1 MTALARLEADTDTA
15 AVAPRLLLRVLY
27 AAQVDPSRKFG
38 SMEEQAFLLASAF
51 RGRGGLFL
59 PVFPAAPEAVGR
71 ARYEAAGLEI
81 SALDLSR
88 FRLNILAQLLQL
100 TARHGIEVVHW
111 NFYPPLT
118 NCYVWA
124 LSIFAPWVKHY
135 FTDHNSRQPDGRPA
149 RGRLKF
155 LKRILLKRYARVVGV
170 SRFVTNCLR
179 DQQAWPAPDC
189 LLHFINTD
197 HFAPDA
203 KVRGEVRRRLDAD
216 GRFVL
221 LTTAYLI
228 QAKGVDT
235 AVRALAKLPES
246 VTLWVVGD
254 GPELAALQALS
265 REIGVQDRVR
275 FLGLQSRVEPYMQAA
290 DIFVCPS
297 LWAEAA
303 GLVNLEAQAC
313 GLPVLAS
320 RVGGTPEYVMD
331 GRTGVLFPPGDFE
344 GLAIAVRRLLN
355 KPECCQEM
363 GREARA
369 LAVRQFSAAAR
380 LSDYLDLYRS
390 NGPNDGVSTNDQPTG
405 QGA

>member
-1 MTALARLEADTDTA
+1 MTALARLAADTDA
-15 AVAPRLLLRVLY
+15 AAIAPPRLLRVLY
-27 AAQVDPSRKFG
+27 AAHVDPSRKFG
-38 SMEEQAFLLASAF
+38 SMEEQAFLLAFAF
-51 RGRGGLFL
+51 RERGGLFL
-59 PVFPAAPEAVGR
+59 PVFSAAPEAVGR
-71 ARYEAAGLEI
+71 ARYEAADLEI
-81 SALDLSR
+81 AALDLSR
-88 FRLNILAQLLQL
+88 FRLNILAKLLRL

-118 NCYVWA
+118 NGYVWA

-149 RGRLKF
+149 RGRLKI

-170 SRFVTNCLR
+170 SRFVANCLR

-197 HFAPDA
+197 RFAPDA
-203 KVRGEVRRRLDAD
+203 EVRGEVRRRLDAD

-228 QAKGVDT
+228 KAKGVDT
-235 AVRALAKLPES
+235 AVRALTKLPDS

-265 REIGVQDRVR
+265 REIGVIDRVH
-275 FLGLQSRVEPYMQAA
+275 FLGLQSQVETYMQAA
-290 DIFVCPS
+290 DVFVCPA
-297 LWAEAA
+297 LWEEAA

-320 RVGGTPEYVMD
+320 RVGGIGSSGKSKKASRLPCPRSWKKWVE
-331 GRTGVLFPPGDFE
+331 
-344 GLAIAVRRLLN
+344 LARSRFSN
-355 KPECCQEM
+355 NSTSGKP
-363 GREARA
+363 
-369 LAVRQFSAAAR
+369 
-380 LSDYLDLYRS
+380 
-390 NGPNDGVSTNDQPTG
+390 STSL
-405 QGA
+405 